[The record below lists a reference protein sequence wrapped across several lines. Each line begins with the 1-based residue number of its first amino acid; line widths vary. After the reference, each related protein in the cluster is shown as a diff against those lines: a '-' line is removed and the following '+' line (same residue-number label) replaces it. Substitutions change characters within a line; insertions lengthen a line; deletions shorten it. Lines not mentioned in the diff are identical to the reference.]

1 MGQKEAAAADP
12 ALACEQVGST
22 QEVGVH
28 ITVLY
33 TSLMG
38 DLQGMP
44 SMPFVKVKVVTVA
57 IVFSMFSL

>member
-28 ITVLY
+28 LTI
-33 TSLMG
+33 
-38 DLQGMP
+38 
-44 SMPFVKVKVVTVA
+44 
-57 IVFSMFSL
+57 